1 MLTRALRFSVRHH
14 GEERP
19 VPSYT
24 VPELA
29 PPTFE
34 VCMPPSVRNLLRYS
48 DQRYATAHAP
58 VRHISGNPNE
68 SNERRR

>member
-48 DQRYATAHAP
+48 DQRAMQLLTP
-58 VRHISGNPNE
+58 VRHIQREPK
-68 SNERRR
+68 